1 MKRPF
6 IHHGL
11 FRLFAPPVFG
21 VLSYCVILLIN
32 NNVSQVAALF
42 SNEEV
47 YVSSLLS
54 LLSLESMR
62 AVLVIFPFRS
72 LPRSQRFLF
81 QSLLTTGISVTLVLL
96 AIAGYYRFL
105 IGFDISLRELVM
117 FGVIYLLTAVL
128 YNALYIGN
136 QYLLLENTLR
146 LEQERKMRE
155 NLESE
160 FTAFRQEINPDL
172 LYDSLEQL
180 ILSLRHEKETA
191 EELIDSLAALYRY
204 QLVNRHREFVPLE
217 DELRAV
223 RHLLRLLN
231 QKHQQSIFWNLTMSR
246 TEGVEIIPG
255 ALVIAVDTVVRNTLI
270 SAQAPLVFT
279 LAQEENEYLV
289 LHHNLN
295 DKLQAHRESLA
306 NFQRLQRSYS
316 VYSELPFIQVKAAR
330 ENYIKFPL
338 LLPESESALA

>member
-1 MKRPF
+1 M
-6 IHHGL
+6 

-32 NNVSQVAALF
+32 NNVSQLAALF

-47 YVSSLLS
+47 YVSILLS

-62 AVLVIFPFRS
+62 AVLVIFKFKA
-72 LPRSQRFLF
+72 LPRTQRLLW
-81 QSLLTTGISVTLVLL
+81 QSLLTTAVSVTMVLA
-96 AIAGYYRFL
+96 AIAGYYHFF
-105 IGFDISLRELVM
+105 IGFDISLRELVI
-117 FGVIYLLTAVL
+117 FGVIYLLTAIL
-128 YNALYIGN
+128 YNALYIGS

-160 FTAFRQEINPDL
+160 FAAFRQEINPDL

-180 ILSLRHEKETA
+180 ILSLRHEREAA

-217 DELRAV
+217 DELLAV

-231 QKHQQSIFWNLTMSR
+231 QKHQHSIFWNNTVIRQESM
-246 TEGVEIIPG
+246 EIIPG

-279 LAQEENEYLV
+279 LSEEENEYLV
-289 LHHNLN
+289 LNHNLN
-295 DKLQAHRESLA
+295 DKLQTHSESLA

-338 LLPESESALA
+338 LSMESESALA